1 MKNIIAVSL
10 LSLALAPMTAIAADA
25 AADSIISVGVFG
37 THVEVTDDSV
47 PNVEPAGEGWGARAH
62 VGLPFSGLFIAGETQ
77 KNELEDGAIALDVT
91 TSRVGVGIEFIDA
104 GPLTLDGRI
113 NFIHYAFESIGGK
126 DNQDGF
132 GAHLGAD
139 AGIGILGVYGSLGY
153 LELEDLK
160 GPEVLVGVRT
170 SLLPLLDIF
179 GEYRHNELEDDTA
192 PVSTAEFSEF
202 RVGLN
207 FAF

>member
-10 LSLALAPMTAIAADA
+10 LSLGLVPMAAVAADA
-25 AADSIISVGVFG
+25 AADSVVSVGVFG
-37 THVEVTDDSV
+37 SHVEVTDDSA
-47 PNVEPAGEGWGARAH
+47 PGIEPAGEGWGVRAH

-77 KNELEDGAIALDVT
+77 KNELEDDAVAVDVT

-104 GPLTLDGRI
+104 GVVTLDGRI
-113 NFIHYAFESIGGK
+113 NFIHYAFENGAAK
-126 DNQDGF
+126 ENQDGF
-132 GAHLGAD
+132 GAHLGVD
-139 AGIGILGVYGSLGY
+139 AGLGVVGVYGSLGY

-160 GPEVLVGVRT
+160 GPEVLVGARIG
-170 SLLPLLDIF
+170 LMPLLDLF

-192 PVSTAEFSEF
+192 PVTTLEFSEF
-202 RVGLN
+202 RIGVN